1 MRALTIAA
9 ALLTVSTLTAC
20 ADEIPAHVPLPEPE
34 PIQEVE
40 VVLEPTTQEPP
51 SDHESESEPD
61 PQQAQPL
68 PLADIYVNSGEV
80 QTVQLL
86 GRLPDDGLMVKR
98 VAVRGNPGD
107 EVRWIDEYLL
117 PEGIGNSE
125 LPMYDG
131 PVAGEWTEAQYSK
144 KRVMVPVFR
153 PLRPH
158 IRPQAPALPYLL
170 IFGWYGVLGRSLDAQ
185 WLAIHYEHLY
195 PPVIWIPF
203 EDLPP
208 LPPPSDIPIFLNN
221 GLEIFALNERGEAT
235 SSIILDQPR
244 DWEWLAANKLLV
256 YREREGTSILNA
268 GTGHEQ
274 RISSQQIRFPS
285 PDNRYVVAWSPSE
298 STRAG
303 VEDWSEGVLLDV
315 EIMRLDDGETL
326 QFTAVHRRGPAF
338 SKVGLRSPLIHVEWS
353 VDSTW
358 LLSPIYGPN
367 DGSPYFGLTPWIV
380 RLFALS
386 VHGEL
391 VEIILPEPTP
401 WAASDWPTLYALEQQ
416 GELSYV
422 DADGSSIDR
431 PWSMAM
437 FAASAAAREQ
447 QGERLNGWVIDP
459 WPDDERLRQEGELRV
474 GIRWPNAISSA
485 SDRYASHLDG
495 RSFELA
501 ILSLDGE
508 VRQLFRSFGSYCHE
522 ERNRGLLSRDSR
534 WFAVDTEQ
542 VRC

>member
-20 ADEIPAHVPLPEPE
+20 ADEIPSHVPLPEPE

-40 VVLEPTTQEPP
+40 AVLQPTTQEPP

-68 PLADIYVNSGEV
+68 PLADIYVSSGEV

-86 GRLPDDGLMVKR
+86 GLLPDDGLMVKR

-125 LPMYDG
+125 LPTYDG

-208 LPPPSDIPIFLNN
+208 LPPPRDIPIFLNN

-235 SSIILDQPR
+235 SSIILDQPT
-244 DWEWLAANKLLV
+244 DWEWAGGSDLLV
-256 YREREGTSILNA
+256 YRVYHGTSILNA
-268 GTGHEQ
+268 GTGEERRVSLHHM
-274 RISSQQIRFPS
+274 RYPS
-285 PDNRYVVAWSPSE
+285 PDGRYAVAWYWSA
-298 STRAG
+298 STRDG
-303 VEDWSEGVLLDV
+303 IEDWRAGPLLDV
-315 EIMRLDDGETL
+315 EIVRLDDGQSFE
-326 QFTAVHRRGPAF
+326 FTAVHRRLPTF
-338 SKVGLRSPLIHVEWS
+338 SEGGLRSPYVNVEWS
-353 VDSTW
+353 ADSTW
-358 LLSPIYGPN
+358 LLSPIFGP
-367 DGSPYFGLTPWIV
+367 DGGIGEQIK

-386 VHGEL
+386 VHGEQ
-391 VEIILPEPTP
+391 VEIILPEETP
-401 WAASDWPTLYALEQQ
+401 FVWWETLYKLEQQ
-416 GELSYV
+416 GELSYLN
-422 DADGSSIDR
+422 ADGDPIDR
-431 PWSMAM
+431 PWSMEM
-437 FAASAAAREQ
+437 LAASVANYGDF
-447 QGERLNGWVIDP
+447 GERRDP
-459 WPDDERLRQEGELRV
+459 WRINYWAAPGSVPPADDFVVGLRWRDARQ
-474 GIRWPNAISSA
+474 SA

-501 ILSLDGE
+501 ILSPDGE

-534 WFAVDTEQ
+534 WFAVDTGE